1 MEQLPLVAHQEP
13 NWDSKVNNVINFLNS
28 NWGGVGKPLSVSG
41 SSEDGLVFANGF
53 HQNEEHSKY
62 RYVQFDD
69 NARIVELFLSVW
81 GRAKKGDQKVL
92 ILPDMIKPNYYI
104 QLDTGW
110 GKIHIDR
117 GEVWLH
123 VDQDS
128 TSDNDHVI
136 VAHTTYFAKK

>member
-1 MEQLPLVAHQEP
+1 M
-13 NWDSKVNNVINFLNS
+13 
-28 NWGGVGKPLSVSG
+28 
-41 SSEDGLVFANGF
+41 
-53 HQNEEHSKY
+53 
-62 RYVQFDD
+62 QFDD

-110 GKIHIDR
+110 GQIHIDR